1 MLLEIR
7 LQDQRRRYNFMD
19 NVPATIL
26 CFKGASIEFFDV
38 FLITQNV
45 DSLEL
50 RMSRDLI
57 KFGVFVLYIIL
68 LSSLIG
74 EI

>member
-1 MLLEIR
+1 
-7 LQDQRRRYNFMD
+7 MD

-26 CFKGASIEFFDV
+26 CFEGASIELLDV

-50 RMSRDLI
+50 RISRDLI

-68 LSSLIG
+68 LNSLIG

>member
-1 MLLEIR
+1 
-7 LQDQRRRYNFMD
+7 MD
-19 NVPATIL
+19 NVQATIL
-26 CFKGASIEFFDV
+26 CIEGASIELLDV
-38 FLITQNV
+38 SLITQNV

-50 RMSRDLI
+50 RISRDLI

-74 EI
+74 GI